1 VLLGLTTDQK
11 LGLAGTA
18 AVFIAFAL
26 VTALLIPRYRPDFP
40 GRKGVGL
47 FVVVTLLLTVAMI
60 GAVVVFASEDEGAE
74 AAGHVETE
82 LTETETG
89 PTETETGPTET
100 ETGPAETETGPAETE
115 TGQTET
121 TPPATTA
128 PEDEAPTGDPA
139 AGKALFASNG
149 CGGCHT
155 FEAAGTTGAV
165 GPNLDEA
172 LEGKDA
178 EFVHQS
184 IVEPNAEVAEG
195 YNPGVMPSFQQ
206 LSEDQVNDLVAF
218 LTQS

>member
-1 VLLGLTTDQK
+1 MLLGLTTDQK

-26 VTALLIPRYRPDFP
+26 VTALVIPRYRPDFP

-47 FVVVTLLLTVAMI
+47 FVVVTLLLMVAMI
-60 GAVVVFASEDEGAE
+60 GAVVVFASEDEGGE

-89 PTETETGPTET
+89 PTETETGP
-100 ETGPAETETGPAETE
+100 AETE

-121 TPPATTA
+121 TPPSTTA
-128 PEDEAPTGDPA
+128 EEEAPAGDPA

-149 CGGCHT
+149 CSGCHT
-155 FEAAGTTGAV
+155 FEAAGSTGAV

-172 LEGKDA
+172 LQGKDA
-178 EFVHQS
+178 AFVHQS

-195 YNPGVMPSFQQ
+195 YNAGVMPSFQQ
-206 LSEDQVNDLVAF
+206 LSENQVTDLVAF

>member
-26 VTALLIPRYRPDFP
+26 VTALVIPRYRPDFP
-40 GRKGVGL
+40 GRKGLGL

-60 GAVVVFASEDEGAE
+60 GAVVVFAAEDEGAE
-74 AAGHVETE
+74 AAHVETE
-82 LTETETG
+82 MTETET
-89 PTETETGPTET
+89 EPTET
-100 ETGPAETETGPAETE
+100 ETGPAETETETGETE
-115 TGQTET
+115 TT
-121 TPPATTA
+121 PATTA
-128 PEDEAPTGDPA
+128 PEEEAPAGDPA
-139 AGKALFASNG
+139 AGEALFASNG

-155 FEAAGTTGAV
+155 FEAAGSTGAV

-184 IVEPNAEVAEG
+184 IVEPDAEVAEG
-195 YNPGVMPSFQQ
+195 YNAGVMPSFQQ

>member
-47 FVVVTLLLTVAMI
+47 FVVVTLLLMVAMI

-74 AAGHVETE
+74 AAGHAETE

-89 PTETETGPTET
+89 PT
-100 ETGPAETETGPAETE
+100 ETETGPAETE

-128 PEDEAPTGDPA
+128 PEEEAPAGDPA

-149 CGGCHT
+149 CSGCHT
-155 FEAAGTTGAV
+155 FEAAGSTGAV
-165 GPNLDEA
+165 GPNLDEV

-195 YNPGVMPSFQQ
+195 YNAGVMPSFEQ
-206 LSEDQVNDLVAF
+206 LSEEQVNDLVAF

>member
-1 VLLGLTTDQK
+1 MLLGLTTDQK

-18 AVFIAFAL
+18 AVFIAFSL

-40 GRKGVGL
+40 GRKGLGL
-47 FVVVTLLLTVAMI
+47 FVVVTSLLTVAMI
-60 GAVVVFASEDEGAE
+60 GAVVVFASEDEGAD
-74 AAGHVETE
+74 AAGHLETE

-89 PTETETGPTET
+89 PT
-100 ETGPAETETGPAETE
+100 ETETGPAETE

-128 PEDEAPTGDPA
+128 PEEEAPAGDAA

-155 FEAAGTTGAV
+155 FEAAGSSGAV

-172 LEGKDA
+172 LQGKDA

>member
-1 VLLGLTTDQK
+1 MLLGLTTDQK

-18 AVFIAFAL
+18 AVFIGFAL
-26 VTALLIPRYRPDFP
+26 VTALLLPRYRPDFP
-40 GRKGVGL
+40 GRKGIGL
-47 FVVVTLLLTVAMI
+47 FIVVTLLLTVAML
-60 GAVVVFASEDEGAE
+60 GAVVVFAAEDEGAE

-82 LTETETG
+82 LTD
-89 PTETETGPTET
+89 TETGPTET
-100 ETGPAETETGPAETE
+100 ETGPAETETG
-115 TGQTET
+115 QTET
-121 TPPATTA
+121 TTTTATTA
-128 PEDEAPTGDPA
+128 PEEEAQAGDPA

-149 CGGCHT
+149 CAGCHT
-155 FEAAGTTGAV
+155 FEAAGSTGAV

-178 EFVHQS
+178 EFVHRS

-195 YNPGVMPSFQQ
+195 YNAGVMPSFQQ

>member
-18 AVFIAFAL
+18 AVFIGFAL

-40 GRKGVGL
+40 GRKGIGL
-47 FVVVTLLLTVAMI
+47 FIVVTLLLTVAML
-60 GAVVVFASEDEGAE
+60 GAVVVFAAEDEGAE

-82 LTETETG
+82 LTD
-89 PTETETGPTET
+89 TETGPTET
-100 ETGPAETETGPAETE
+100 ETGPAETETG
-115 TGQTET
+115 QTDT
-121 TPPATTA
+121 TTTATTA
-128 PEDEAPTGDPA
+128 PEEEAQAGDPA

-149 CGGCHT
+149 CAGCHT
-155 FEAAGTTGAV
+155 FEAAGSTGAV

-195 YNPGVMPSFQQ
+195 YNAGVMPSFQQ

>member
-1 VLLGLTTDQK
+1 MLLGLTTDQK

-47 FVVVTLLLTVAMI
+47 FVVVTLLITVAMI

-74 AAGHVETE
+74 AAGQTETE
-82 LTETETG
+82 L
-89 PTETETGPTET
+89 T
-100 ETGPAETETGPAETE
+100 ETGPAETETGPAETGE
-115 TGQTET
+115 TET

-128 PEDEAPTGDPA
+128 PEEEAPAGDPA

-149 CGGCHT
+149 CAGCHT
-155 FEAAGTTGAV
+155 FEAAGSTGAV
-165 GPNLDEA
+165 GPNLDES

-178 EFVHQS
+178 AYVQQS

-206 LSEDQVNDLVAF
+206 LSEDQLNDLVAF

>member
-1 VLLGLTTDQK
+1 MLLGLTTDQK

-18 AVFIAFAL
+18 AVFIAFSL

-40 GRKGVGL
+40 GRKGLGL
-47 FVVVTLLLTVAMI
+47 FIVVTLLLTVAMI

-74 AAGHVETE
+74 AAEHVETE
-82 LTETETG
+82 TR
-89 PTETETGPTET
+89 PR
-100 ETGPAETETGPAETE
+100 PADRDRDRP
-115 TGQTET
+115 
-121 TPPATTA
+121 
-128 PEDEAPTGDPA
+128 DGDD
-139 AGKALFASNG
+139 AGDDRRGGGAGGRSGRREALFASNG

-155 FEAAGTTGAV
+155 FEAAGSTGAV

-218 LTQS
+218 LTQR

>member
-1 VLLGLTTDQK
+1 MLLGLTTDQK

-26 VTALLIPRYRPDFP
+26 VTALVIPRYRPDFP

-47 FVVVTLLLTVAMI
+47 FVVVTLLLMVAMI

-89 PTETETGPTET
+89 PTETETGP
-100 ETGPAETETGPAETE
+100 AETE

-128 PEDEAPTGDPA
+128 PEEEAPAGDPA

-149 CGGCHT
+149 CSGCHT
-155 FEAAGTTGAV
+155 FEAAGSTGAV
-165 GPNLDEA
+165 GPNLDEV

-195 YNPGVMPSFQQ
+195 YNAGVMPSFEQ

>member
-1 VLLGLTTDQK
+1 MLLGLTTDQK

-18 AVFIAFAL
+18 AVFIGFAL

-40 GRKGVGL
+40 GRKGLGL
-47 FVVVTLLLTVAMI
+47 FIVVTLLLTVAML

-74 AAGHVETE
+74 AAEHAETQQ
-82 LTETETG
+82 TETETG
-89 PTETETGPTET
+89 PTETQTGPSETGPTET
-100 ETGPAETETGPAETE
+100 T
-115 TGQTET
+115 
-121 TPPATTA
+121 PATTA
-128 PEDEAPTGDPA
+128 PEEEPAGDPA
-139 AGKALFASNG
+139 AGEALFASNG

-155 FEAAGTTGAV
+155 FEAAGSTGAV

-195 YNPGVMPSFQQ
+195 YNPGVMPAFQQ
-206 LSEDQVNDLVAF
+206 LSEDQVDDLVAF
-218 LTQS
+218 LTQR

>member
-1 VLLGLTTDQK
+1 VLFGLTTDQK

-18 AVFIAFAL
+18 AVFIGFAL

-40 GRKGVGL
+40 GRRGLGL
-47 FVVVTLLLTVAMI
+47 FIVVTLLLTVAML
-60 GAVVVFASEDEGAE
+60 GAVVVFAAEDEGAE

-89 PTETETGPTET
+89 PAET

-121 TPPATTA
+121 TAPATTA
-128 PEDEAPTGDPA
+128 PEEEAPAGDPA

-155 FEAAGTTGAV
+155 FEAAGSTGAV
-165 GPNLDEA
+165 GPNLDEG
-172 LEGKDA
+172 LQGKDA
-178 EFVHQS
+178 AYVHQS
-184 IVEPNAEVAEG
+184 IVEPNADVAEG
-195 YNPGVMPSFQQ
+195 YAAGVMPSFQQ

>member
-26 VTALLIPRYRPDFP
+26 VTALVIPRYRPDFP

-47 FVVVTLLLTVAMI
+47 FVVVTLLLMVAMI

-89 PTETETGPTET
+89 PTETETGP
-100 ETGPAETETGPAETE
+100 AETE
-115 TGQTET
+115 TGQTGT
-121 TPPATTA
+121 TTPATTS
-128 PEDEAPTGDPA
+128 PEEEAPAGDPA

-149 CGGCHT
+149 CSGCHT
-155 FEAAGTTGAV
+155 FQAAGSTGAV
-165 GPNLDEA
+165 GPNLDEV

-195 YNPGVMPSFQQ
+195 YNAGVMPSFEQ

>member
-1 VLLGLTTDQK
+1 MLLGLTTDQK

-47 FVVVTLLLTVAMI
+47 FVVVTLLLMVAMI

-89 PTETETGPTET
+89 PTETETGP
-100 ETGPAETETGPAETE
+100 AETE

-128 PEDEAPTGDPA
+128 EEEAPAGDPA

-149 CGGCHT
+149 CSGCHT
-155 FEAAGTTGAV
+155 FEAAGSTGAV

-172 LEGKDA
+172 LQGKDA

-195 YNPGVMPSFQQ
+195 YNAGVMPSFQQ

>member
-47 FVVVTLLLTVAMI
+47 FVVATLLLTVAMI

-74 AAGHVETE
+74 AAGHSETE
-82 LTETETG
+82 LTETG
-89 PTETETGPTET
+89 PAET

-115 TGQTET
+115 TGETET
-121 TPPATTA
+121 TPSATTA
-128 PEDEAPTGDPA
+128 PEEEAPAGDPA

-149 CGGCHT
+149 CAGCHT
-155 FEAAGTTGAV
+155 FEAAGSTGAV
-165 GPNLDEA
+165 GPNLDES

-178 EFVHQS
+178 AYVQQS

-206 LSEDQVNDLVAF
+206 LSEDQLNDLVAF

>member
-47 FVVVTLLLTVAMI
+47 FVVVTLLLMVAMI

-89 PTETETGPTET
+89 PTETETGP
-100 ETGPAETETGPAETE
+100 AETE

-128 PEDEAPTGDPA
+128 EEEAPAGDPA

-155 FEAAGTTGAV
+155 FEAAGSTGAV
-165 GPNLDEA
+165 GPNLDEV

-206 LSEDQVNDLVAF
+206 LSEDQVKDLVAF

>member
-47 FVVVTLLLTVAMI
+47 FVVVTLLLMVAMI

-74 AAGHVETE
+74 AAGHAETE

-89 PTETETGPTET
+89 PT
-100 ETGPAETETGPAETE
+100 ETETGPAETE

-128 PEDEAPTGDPA
+128 PEEEAPAGDPA

-149 CGGCHT
+149 CSGCHT
-155 FEAAGTTGAV
+155 FEAAGSTGAV
-165 GPNLDEA
+165 GPNLDEV

-195 YNPGVMPSFQQ
+195 YNAGVMPSFEQ
-206 LSEDQVNDLVAF
+206 LSEDQLNDLVAF

>member
-47 FVVVTLLLTVAMI
+47 FLVVTLLLTVAMI

-74 AAGHVETE
+74 AAGHTETE
-82 LTETETG
+82 LTETR
-89 PTETETGPTET
+89 PAET

-115 TGQTET
+115 TGETET

-128 PEDEAPTGDPA
+128 PEEEAPAGDPA

-149 CGGCHT
+149 CAGCHT
-155 FEAAGTTGAV
+155 FEAAGSTGAV
-165 GPNLDEA
+165 GPNLDES

-178 EFVHQS
+178 AYVQQS

-206 LSEDQVNDLVAF
+206 LSEDQLNDLVAF

>member
-47 FVVVTLLLTVAMI
+47 FVVVTLLLMVAMI

-89 PTETETGPTET
+89 PTETETGP
-100 ETGPAETETGPAETE
+100 AETE

-128 PEDEAPTGDPA
+128 PEEEAPAGDPA

-149 CGGCHT
+149 CSGCHT
-155 FEAAGTTGAV
+155 FEAAGSTGAV
-165 GPNLDEA
+165 GPNLDEV

-195 YNPGVMPSFQQ
+195 YNAGVMPSFEQ

>member
-1 VLLGLTTDQK
+1 MLLGLTTDQK

-26 VTALLIPRYRPDFP
+26 VTALVIPRYRPDFP

-47 FVVVTLLLTVAMI
+47 FVVVTLLLMVAMI

-89 PTETETGPTET
+89 PTETETGP
-100 ETGPAETETGPAETE
+100 AETE

-128 PEDEAPTGDPA
+128 EEEAPAGDPA

-149 CGGCHT
+149 CSGCHT
-155 FEAAGTTGAV
+155 FEAAGSTGAV

-172 LEGKDA
+172 LQGKDA

-195 YNPGVMPSFQQ
+195 YNAGVMPSFQQ

>member
-1 VLLGLTTDQK
+1 MLLGLTTDQK

-40 GRKGVGL
+40 GRKGLGL
-47 FVVVTLLLTVAMI
+47 FIVVTLLLTVAMI

-89 PTETETGPTET
+89 PTETETGPKPRPAT
-100 ETGPAETETGPAETE
+100 ETGPAETT
-115 TGQTET
+115 
-121 TPPATTA
+121 PATTA
-128 PEDEAPTGDPA
+128 EEEEPAGDPA
-139 AGKALFASNG
+139 AGEALFASNG

-155 FEAAGTTGAV
+155 FEAAGSSGAV

>member
-1 VLLGLTTDQK
+1 MLLGLTTDQK

-18 AVFIAFAL
+18 AVFIAFSL

-47 FVVVTLLLTVAMI
+47 FVVVTLLLMVAMI

-74 AAGHVETE
+74 AAEHVETE

-89 PTETETGPTET
+89 PT
-100 ETGPAETETGPAETE
+100 ETETGPAETE

-128 PEDEAPTGDPA
+128 EEEAPAGDPA

-149 CGGCHT
+149 CSGCHT
-155 FEAAGTTGAV
+155 FEAAGSTGAV

-172 LEGKDA
+172 LQGKDA
-178 EFVHQS
+178 AFVHQS

-195 YNPGVMPSFQQ
+195 YNAGVMPSFQQ

>member
-47 FVVVTLLLTVAMI
+47 FVVVTLLLMVAMI

-74 AAGHVETE
+74 AAGHAETE

-89 PTETETGPTET
+89 PT
-100 ETGPAETETGPAETE
+100 ETETGPAETE

-128 PEDEAPTGDPA
+128 PEEEAPAGDPA

-149 CGGCHT
+149 CSGCHT
-155 FEAAGTTGAV
+155 FEAAGSTGAV
-165 GPNLDEA
+165 GPNLDEV

-195 YNPGVMPSFQQ
+195 YNAGVMPSFEQ
-206 LSEDQVNDLVAF
+206 LSEDQMNDLVAF

>member
-1 VLLGLTTDQK
+1 MLLGLTTDQK

-40 GRKGVGL
+40 GRKGLGL
-47 FVVVTLLLTVAMI
+47 FIVVTLLLTVAMI

-74 AAGHVETE
+74 AAEHVETE

-100 ETGPAETETGPAETE
+100 ETGP
-115 TGQTET
+115 TET
-121 TPPATTA
+121 TPATTA
-128 PEDEAPTGDPA
+128 EEEEPAGDPA
-139 AGKALFASNG
+139 AGEALFASNG

-155 FEAAGTTGAV
+155 FEAAGSSGAV

-195 YNPGVMPSFQQ
+195 YNAGVMPSFQQ

-218 LTQS
+218 LTQR

>member
-47 FVVVTLLLTVAMI
+47 FVVVTLLLMVAMI

-89 PTETETGPTET
+89 PTETETGP
-100 ETGPAETETGPAETE
+100 AETE

-128 PEDEAPTGDPA
+128 SEEEAPAGDPA

-155 FEAAGTTGAV
+155 FEAAGSSGAV
-165 GPNLDEA
+165 GPNLDEV

-195 YNPGVMPSFQQ
+195 YNAGVMPSFDQ
-206 LSEDQVNDLVAF
+206 LSDDQVNDLVAF

>member
-1 VLLGLTTDQK
+1 MLLGLTTDQK

-18 AVFIAFAL
+18 AVFIAFSL
-26 VTALLIPRYRPDFP
+26 VAALLIPRYRPDFP
-40 GRKGVGL
+40 GRKGLGL
-47 FVVVTLLLTVAMI
+47 FVVVTLLLMVAMI

-89 PTETETGPTET
+89 PTETETGP
-100 ETGPAETETGPAETE
+100 AETE

-128 PEDEAPTGDPA
+128 EEEAPAGDPA

-155 FEAAGTTGAV
+155 FEAAGSSGAV

>member
-18 AVFIAFAL
+18 AVFIAFSL
-26 VTALLIPRYRPDFP
+26 VVALLIPRYRPDFP

-47 FVVVTLLLTVAMI
+47 FVVVTLLLMVAMI

-89 PTETETGPTET
+89 PTETETGP
-100 ETGPAETETGPAETE
+100 AETE

-128 PEDEAPTGDPA
+128 EEEAPAGDPA

-155 FEAAGTTGAV
+155 FEAAGSSGAV
-165 GPNLDEA
+165 GPNLDEV

-195 YNPGVMPSFQQ
+195 YNAGVMPSFEQ

>member
-1 VLLGLTTDQK
+1 MLLGLTTDQK

-18 AVFIAFAL
+18 AVFIAFSL

-40 GRKGVGL
+40 GRKGLGL
-47 FVVVTLLLTVAMI
+47 FVVVTLLLTVAMV

-89 PTETETGPTET
+89 PTETETGP
-100 ETGPAETETGPAETE
+100 AETE

-128 PEDEAPTGDPA
+128 EEEAPTGDPA
-139 AGKALFASNG
+139 AGEALFASNG

-155 FEAAGTTGAV
+155 FEAAGSTGAV

-172 LEGKDA
+172 LQGKDA
-178 EFVHQS
+178 AFVHQS
-184 IVEPNAEVAEG
+184 IVDPNAEVAEG